1 METERKERILDLF
14 FNEHLK
20 QIDIAKILDVSKQY
34 VSKILKADSRYEEV
48 KQNKLKENAIKRKD
62 YLKQYSKN
70 YQRPKKEDNN
80 SYEQLKAQQL
90 QDSLELSYSSG
101 NINDYA
107 FAKWN
112 ISAYHRNSKG
122 NLVLNKGLNVGFDV
136 PRTINMNIKVPTQK
150 FKNIILVFILVTKL
164 KVY

>member
-1 METERKERILDLF
+1 METDRKERILDLF

-20 QIDIAKILDVSKQY
+20 QVDIAKIVGVKKQY
-34 VSKILKADSRYEEV
+34 VSRIVKAYSRYAEA
-48 KQNKLKENAIKRKD
+48 KQNKLKENAIKRKK
-62 YLKQYSKN
+62 YLQEY
-70 YQRPKKEDNN
+70 YQTYQIPKKEDN

-101 NINDYA
+101 NINGYA

-136 PRTINMNIKVPTQK
+136 PKSINMNIKVPTQK
-150 FKNIILVFILVTKL
+150 YKNRCLCS
-164 KVY
+164 Y

>member
-1 METERKERILDLF
+1 METDRKERILDLF

-20 QIDIAKILDVSKQY
+20 QVEIAKIVGVKKQY
-34 VSKILKADSRYEEV
+34 VSKIVKADSRYAEA
-48 KQNKLKENAIKRKD
+48 KQNKIEENAIKRKE
-62 YLKQYSKN
+62 YLKDYYKT
-70 YQRPKKEDNN
+70 YKRPKQEDN

-150 FKNIILVFILVTKL
+150 YRNRCLCS
-164 KVY
+164 Y

>member
-1 METERKERILDLF
+1 MEVDNKEKILNLF

-20 QIDIAKILDVSKQY
+20 QVDIAKILNISKQY
-34 VSKILKADSRYEEV
+34 VSKLVKADSRYAEV
-48 KQNKLKENAIKRKD
+48 KQNKLKENAIKRKE
-62 YLKQYSKN
+62 YLKDYHRTYK
-70 YQRPKKEDNN
+70 RPKQEDN

-136 PRTINMNIKVPTQK
+136 PKSINMNIKVPTQK
-150 FKNIILVFILVTKL
+150 YRNSC
-164 KVY
+164 YSM

>member
-1 METERKERILDLF
+1 METDRKERILDLF

-20 QIDIAKILDVSKQY
+20 QVEIAKIVGVKKQY
-34 VSKILKADSRYEEV
+34 VSKIVKADSRYAEA
-48 KQNKLKENAIKRKD
+48 KQNKIEENAIKRKE
-62 YLKQYSKN
+62 YLKDYYKT
-70 YQRPKKEDNN
+70 YKRPKQEDN
-80 SYEQLKAQQL
+80 SYEQLKARQL

-150 FKNIILVFILVTKL
+150 YRNRCLFS
-164 KVY
+164 Y

>member
-1 METERKERILDLF
+1 METDRKERILDLF

-20 QIDIAKILDVSKQY
+20 QVDIAKIVGVKKQY
-34 VSKILKADSRYEEV
+34 VSRIVKSDSRYAEA
-48 KQNKLKENAIKRKD
+48 KQNKLKENAIKRKE
-62 YLKQYSKN
+62 YLQEYYQT
-70 YQRPKKEDNN
+70 YQRPKKEDN

-136 PRTINMNIKVPTQK
+136 PKSINMNIKVPTQK
-150 FKNIILVFILVTKL
+150 YKNRCLCS
-164 KVY
+164 Y

>member
-1 METERKERILDLF
+1 METDRKERILDLF

-20 QIDIAKILDVSKQY
+20 QVEIAKIVGVKKQY
-34 VSKILKADSRYEEV
+34 VSKIVKADSRYAET
-48 KQNKLKENAIKRKD
+48 KQNKIEENAIKRKE
-62 YLKQYSKN
+62 YLKDYYKT
-70 YQRPKKEDNN
+70 YKRPKQEDN

-101 NINDYA
+101 NINDYT

-150 FKNIILVFILVTKL
+150 YRNRCLCS
-164 KVY
+164 Y

>member
-1 METERKERILDLF
+1 METDRKERILDLF

-20 QIDIAKILDVSKQY
+20 QVEIAKIVGVKKQY
-34 VSKILKADSRYEEV
+34 VSKIVKADSRYAEA
-48 KQNKLKENAIKRKD
+48 KQNKIEENAIKRKE
-62 YLKQYSKN
+62 YLKDYYKT
-70 YQRPKKEDNN
+70 YKRPKQEDN
-80 SYEQLKAQQL
+80 SYEQLKARQL

-136 PRTINMNIKVPTQK
+136 PRTINMNINVPTPK
-150 FKNIILVFILVTKL
+150 YRNRCLCS
-164 KVY
+164 Y

>member
-1 METERKERILDLF
+1 METDRKERILDLF

-20 QIDIAKILDVSKQY
+20 QVEIAKIVGVKKQY
-34 VSKILKADSRYEEV
+34 VSKIVKADSRYAEA
-48 KQNKLKENAIKRKD
+48 KQNKIEENAIKRKE
-62 YLKQYSKN
+62 YLKDYYKT
-70 YQRPKKEDNN
+70 YKRPKQEDN

-112 ISAYHRNSKG
+112 ISAYHRNKQG

-150 FKNIILVFILVTKL
+150 YRNNC
-164 KVY
+164 YSM

>member
-1 METERKERILDLF
+1 METDRKERILDLF

-20 QIDIAKILDVSKQY
+20 QVDIAKIVGVKKQY
-34 VSKILKADSRYEEV
+34 VSRIVKVDSRYAEA
-48 KQNKLKENAIKRKD
+48 KQNKLKENAIKRKE
-62 YLKQYSKN
+62 YLQEYYQT
-70 YQRPKKEDNN
+70 YQRPKKEDN

-136 PRTINMNIKVPTQK
+136 PKSINMNIKVPTQK
-150 FKNIILVFILVTKL
+150 YKNRCLCS
-164 KVY
+164 Y

>member
-1 METERKERILDLF
+1 M
-14 FNEHLK
+14 K
-20 QIDIAKILDVSKQY
+20 QVDIAKIVGVKKQY
-34 VSKILKADSRYEEV
+34 VSRIVKADSRYAEA
-48 KQNKLKENAIKRKD
+48 KQNKLKENAIKRKK
-62 YLKQYSKN
+62 YLQEY
-70 YQRPKKEDNN
+70 YQTYQIPKKEDN

-136 PRTINMNIKVPTQK
+136 PKSINMNIKVPTQK
-150 FKNIILVFILVTKL
+150 YKNRCLCS
-164 KVY
+164 Y

>member
-1 METERKERILDLF
+1 METDKKERILDLF

-20 QIDIAKILDVSKQY
+20 QVEIAKIVDVKKQY
-34 VSKILKADSRYEEV
+34 VSKIVKADSRYEKA
-48 KQNKLKENAIKRKD
+48 KQNKLEENAIKRKE
-62 YLKQYSKN
+62 YLKDYYKT
-70 YQRPKKEDNN
+70 YKRPKQEDN
-80 SYEQLKAQQL
+80 SYEQLKAQQF
-90 QDSLELSYSSG
+90 QDSLELSYSSS

-136 PRTINMNIKVPTQK
+136 PKSINMNIKVPTQK
-150 FKNIILVFILVTKL
+150 YRNRC
-164 KVY
+164 YSM

>member
-1 METERKERILDLF
+1 METDRKERILDLF

-20 QIDIAKILDVSKQY
+20 QVEIAKIVGVKKQY
-34 VSKILKADSRYEEV
+34 VSKIVKADSRYAEA
-48 KQNKLKENAIKRKD
+48 KQNKIEENAIKRKE
-62 YLKQYSKN
+62 YLKDYYKT
-70 YQRPKKEDNN
+70 YKRPKQEDN

-112 ISAYHRNSKG
+112 ISAYHRNNKG

-150 FKNIILVFILVTKL
+150 YRNRCLCS
-164 KVY
+164 Y

>member
-1 METERKERILDLF
+1 METDRKERILDLF

-20 QIDIAKILDVSKQY
+20 QVEIAKIVGVKKQY
-34 VSKILKADSRYEEV
+34 VSKIVKADSRYAEA
-48 KQNKLKENAIKRKD
+48 KQNKIEENAIKRKE
-62 YLKQYSKN
+62 YLKDYYKT
-70 YQRPKKEDNN
+70 YKRPKQEDN
-80 SYEQLKAQQL
+80 SYEQLKAQQI
-90 QDSLELSYSSG
+90 QDSLELSYFSG

-150 FKNIILVFILVTKL
+150 YRNRCLCS
-164 KVY
+164 Y